1 MSRFLIRKRWWKWH
15 KLKKDFP
22 NFHKSF
28 YTCMRLF
35 WPFSKW
41 FQNVLGRWQHFFWW
55 SEHWTHSTDQLF
67 PLQKKKKLCPLSAS
81 YRMFP
86 SDSHRQIHFNIP
98 LQMSKAT
105 DFLSSFFFSEVCWWL
120 ANVRFCF
127 QLVTSTS
134 STQFITAMFWNDE
147 TLLCFATKPVYGQT
161 FCYFSKARFKFA
173 WQLDESKATLVWLL
187 MTVSGDDEL
196 SKMSVYCL
204 LQSAY

>member
-81 YRMFP
+81 YRMVP

-105 DFLSSFFFSEVCWWL
+105 DFVSSFFFSEVCWWL

-127 QLVTSTS
+127 QLVTFTS
-134 STQFITAMFWNDE
+134 STQFITALFWNDE
-147 TLLCFATKPVYGQT
+147 TRYKTSWWTNFLLL
-161 FCYFSKARFKFA
+161 FKSSL
-173 WQLDESKATLVWLL
+173 QI
-187 MTVSGDDEL
+187 
-196 SKMSVYCL
+196 CL
-204 LQSAY
+204 LDN